1 MGYGNTS
8 TNVTTSTKSSGGG
21 GAANSAVSATATAG
35 SAVSERSSSNSSS
48 KSDRIVTNAGIMNR
62 KPKYHNVVRAEEVR
76 KAPDTLNLDEFLA
89 EANAA
94 EIRRITSRKNN

>member
-21 GAANSAVSATATAG
+21 AVNSTVIATATAG
-35 SAVSERSSSNSSS
+35 SGGSERSSNNSSS